1 MATLTVIASRRIPA
15 PPAEVYAII
24 ADYTE
29 GHPHILPSAY
39 FRNIEV
45 EEGGV
50 GAGTRIRFEMT
61 VLGTVHAMRAEIEE
75 PKPGRVLV
83 ERDVEGKVVTAFTV
97 NPAREGREADVTITT
112 EIVTRGGL
120 LGIVERMVS
129 KAFLERVYRDELAR
143 LAAYAASG
151 AGALLPS
158 ARKPVNRSAT
168 L

>member
-15 PPAEVYAII
+15 PPAEVYAIL

-61 VLGTVHAMRAEIEE
+61 VLGTTRTMRAEIEE
-75 PKPGRVLV
+75 PKPGQVLV
-83 ERDVEGKVVTAFTV
+83 ERAVEGKTVTTFTV
-97 NPAREGREADVTITT
+97 NRAREGRESDVIITT
-112 EIVTRGGL
+112 VMTTHGGL
-120 LGIVERMVS
+120 LGVVERLAA

-151 AGALLPS
+151 AGALLPT
-158 ARKPVNRSAT
+158 ARR
-168 L
+168 

>member
-1 MATLTVIASRRIPA
+1 MATVTVIATRRIPA
-15 PPAEVYAII
+15 PPAEVYAIL

-45 EEGGV
+45 EQGGI

-61 VLGTVHAMRAEIEE
+61 AFGTTRAMRADIEE

-83 ERDVEGKVVTAFTV
+83 ERDVEGKVVTTFTV
-97 NPAREGREADVTITT
+97 TPAREGRESDVMITT
-112 EIVTRGGL
+112 VLITRDGL
-120 LGIVERMVS
+120 LGVVERMAS
-129 KAFLERVYRDELAR
+129 KAFLERVYRDELSR

-151 AGALLPS
+151 AGALRGS
-158 ARKPVNRSAT
+158 VRK
-168 L
+168 

>member
-1 MATLTVIASRRIPA
+1 MATVTVIASKRIPA
-15 PPAEVYAII
+15 PSAEVYAIL

-50 GAGTRIRFEMT
+50 GAGTRIRFDMT
-61 VLGTVHAMRAEIEE
+61 VLGTTRTMRAEIEE

-83 ERDVEGKVVTAFTV
+83 ERDMEGKTVTTFNV
-97 NPAREGREADVTITT
+97 NPAREGRESDVVITT
-112 EIVTRGGL
+112 VIATRGGL
-120 LGIVERMVS
+120 LGVVERVAS
-129 KAFLERVYRDELAR
+129 KAFLERVYKDELAR

-151 AGALLPS
+151 AGALLPT
-158 ARKPVNRSAT
+158 ARR
-168 L
+168 

>member
-1 MATLTVIASRRIPA
+1 VATVTVSASRRIPA
-15 PPAEVYAII
+15 PPPEVYAIL

-61 VLGTVHAMRAEIEE
+61 AFGTTRMMRAEIEE

-83 ERDVEGKVVTAFTV
+83 ERDVEGKVLTTFNV

-112 EIVTRGGL
+112 VLATRGGL
-120 LGIVERMVS
+120 LGVVERMAS

-151 AGALLPS
+151 AGALLPG
-158 ARKPVNRSAT
+158 ARKQ
-168 L
+168 

>member
-1 MATLTVIASRRIPA
+1 MATITVYATRRIPA
-15 PPAEVYAII
+15 PPREVYAII

-45 EEGGV
+45 EKGGV

-61 VLGTVHAMRAEIEE
+61 AFGTVRSMQADIEE
-75 PKPGRVLV
+75 PEPGRILV
-83 ERDVEGKVVTAFTV
+83 ERDVEGRVVTTFTV
-97 NPAREGREADVTITT
+97 NRARDGRESDVTITT
-112 EIVTRGGL
+112 ELTTRGGIIGL
-120 LGIVERMVS
+120 LERAAS
-129 KAFLERVYRDELAR
+129 KAYLERVYRDELAR

-151 AGALLPS
+151 AGALLPG
-158 ARKPVNRSAT
+158 AKRKAST

>member
-1 MATLTVIASRRIPA
+1 MATLNVIASRRIPA
-15 PPAEVYAII
+15 PPAEVYAIL

-61 VLGTVHAMRAEIEE
+61 VLGTTRSMRAEIEE

-83 ERDVEGKVVTAFTV
+83 ERDVEGKTVTTFTV
-97 NPAREGREADVTITT
+97 NPAREGRESDVAITT
-112 EIVTRGGL
+112 VLTTRGGL
-120 LGIVERMVS
+120 LGVVERFAA
-129 KAFLERVYRDELAR
+129 KAFLERVYRDELSR

-151 AGALLPS
+151 AGALLPT
-158 ARKPVNRSAT
+158 ARR
-168 L
+168 

>member
-1 MATLTVIASRRIPA
+1 MTTLTVTASRRIPA
-15 PPAEVYAII
+15 PPREVYTII

-39 FRNIEV
+39 FRNLEV
-45 EEGGV
+45 EKGGF

-61 VLGTVHAMRAEIEE
+61 ALGTVRAMTADIEE
-75 PKPGRVLV
+75 PSPGRVLV
-83 ERDVEGKVVTAFTV
+83 ERDVEGRVVTTFTV
-97 NPAREGREADVTITT
+97 NPAREGRESDVTITT
-112 EIVTRGGL
+112 ELQTRGGL
-120 LGIVERMVS
+120 LGIVERAAS
-129 KAFLERVYRDELAR
+129 KAFLERVYRDQLSR

-158 ARKPVNRSAT
+158 FSRRTGAT